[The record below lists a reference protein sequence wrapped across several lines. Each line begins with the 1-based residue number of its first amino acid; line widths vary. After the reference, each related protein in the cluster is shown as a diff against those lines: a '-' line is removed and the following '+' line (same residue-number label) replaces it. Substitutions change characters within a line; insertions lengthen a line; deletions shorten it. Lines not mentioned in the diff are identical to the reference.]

1 MTFNPSLKNALLF
14 FGIGLLLGLFLSFLW
29 GQMLI
34 PEYMP
39 ATQIESPKEL
49 VKQVSATEKVYTHK
63 ADSINV
69 ESQKLKIELNH
80 TKAAL
85 TKAKEKTAGL
95 QKQVFTLL
103 DERFL
108 MQQQEQGGAVCD
120 SLATAVPILIAASE
134 EKDSLYNSALTNLED
149 LVQNKDSLLVLQN
162 EQYAALKTAFTKS
175 IDAQTILAKDNL
187 SLTKTV
193 KRQKVKSKIL
203 SAALFI
209 FSGAAA
215 TYLLRH

>member
-1 MTFNPSLKNALLF
+1 MSFNPSLKNALLF
-14 FGIGLLLGLFLSFLW
+14 FAIGLLLGLFLSFLW

-34 PEYMP
+34 PEYKP
-39 ATQIESPKEL
+39 ATQIQSPKEL
-49 VKQVSATEKVYTHK
+49 VNQVTATEKIYTHR
-63 ADSINV
+63 ANSINV
-69 ESQKLKIELNH
+69 ESQKLKKELNY
-80 TKAAL
+80 TKDAL

-95 QKQVFTLL
+95 QKQVFALL
-103 DERFL
+103 DERFP
-108 MQQQEQGGAVCD
+108 MQQQEQDEAVCD
-120 SLATAVPILIAASE
+120 SLATTVPILIAASE

-149 LVQNKDSLLVLQN
+149 QVQNKDSLLVLQN